1 MSFTYATLKTAVQDY
16 CETAETTFVST
27 LPTFI
32 KEAEERILKNVEM
45 PVFRKN
51 QTGSLTASNTYLST
65 PTDFLAPY
73 SLAVSSSSVYSYLL
87 FKHVSFIR
95 DYTPNASTTGLP
107 KYYALFD
114 DDTFIVAPTPDSSYI
129 VELHYK
135 CRPTSLTAGADSGT
149 TWLSDNAPDALL
161 YGTLVEAA
169 TFLKTPDE
177 VVLYQQRFDRA
188 MQALANMGEGYGKRD
203 EFRNDIAPSTLSG
216 MGGSVGAGMGRG
228 VGPGFRA

>member
-1 MSFTYATLKTAVQDY
+1 MSFTYAQLKTAVQDY

-51 QTGSLTASNTYLST
+51 MTGQVGSGNTYLKLGD
-65 PTDFLAPY
+65 DFLAPY
-73 SLAVSSSSVYSYLL
+73 SLAVIASDVYSYLL
-87 FKHVSFIR
+87 YKHVSFIR
-95 DYTPNASTTGLP
+95 DYTPNASTTGQP

-114 DDTFIVAPTPDSSYI
+114 DDTFILAPTPDQTYT

-135 CRPTSLTAGADSGT
+135 YRPASLTAGSDGGT
-149 TWLSDNAPDALL
+149 TSISDNAPDALL

-169 TFLKTPDE
+169 TFLKVPEE
-177 VVLYQQRFDRA
+177 VALYQQRFDMA
-188 MQALANMGEGYGKRD
+188 LKSLANLGDGYGRRD
-203 EFRNDIAPSTLSG
+203 EYRGDIARG
-216 MGGSVGAGMGRG
+216 MA
-228 VGPGFRA
+228 

>member
-1 MSFTYATLKTAVQDY
+1 MSFTLATLKTAVQNY
-16 CETAETTFVST
+16 CETSETTFVST

-51 QTGSLTASNTYLST
+51 QTGTLGSGNTYLST
-65 PTDFLAPY
+65 PDDFLSSY
-73 SLAVSSSSVYSYLL
+73 SLAVISSSVYSYLL

-114 DDTFIVAPTPDSSYI
+114 DNTFILGPTPDSTYT

-135 CRPTSLTAGADSGT
+135 YRPASLTAGADSGT
-149 TWLSDNAPDALL
+149 TWISDNAPDALL

-169 TFLKTPDE
+169 TFLKAPE
-177 VVLYQQRFDRA
+177 EIPLYQQRFD
-188 MQALANMGEGYGKRD
+188 MALQSLKRLGEGYGARD
-203 EFRNDIAPSTLSG
+203 EYRFDIA
-216 MGGSVGAGMGRG
+216 RN
-228 VGPGFRA
+228 

>member
-1 MSFTYATLKTAVQDY
+1 MSFTLATLKTAVQNY
-16 CETAETTFVST
+16 CETSETTFVST

-51 QTGSLTASNTYLST
+51 QTGTLGSGNTYLST
-65 PTDFLAPY
+65 PDDFLSSY
-73 SLAVSSSSVYSYLL
+73 SLAVISSSVYSYLL

-114 DDTFIVAPTPDSSYI
+114 DNTFILGPTPDSTYT

-135 CRPTSLTAGADSGT
+135 YRPASLTAGADSGT
-149 TWLSDNAPDALL
+149 TWISDNAPDALL

-169 TFLKTPDE
+169 TFLKAPE
-177 VVLYQQRFDRA
+177 EIPLYQQRVD
-188 MQALANMGEGYGKRD
+188 MALQSLKRLGEGYGARD
-203 EFRNDIAPSTLSG
+203 EYRFDIA
-216 MGGSVGAGMGRG
+216 RN
-228 VGPGFRA
+228 